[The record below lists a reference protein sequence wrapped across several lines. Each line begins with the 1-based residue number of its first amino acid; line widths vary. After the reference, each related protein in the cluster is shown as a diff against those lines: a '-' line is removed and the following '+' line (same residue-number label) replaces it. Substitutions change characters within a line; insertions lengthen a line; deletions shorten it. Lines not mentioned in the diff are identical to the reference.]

1 MRLAATIVAA
11 AAASLSSS
19 AAPLPPTPQMQA
31 DAAALVAASAA
42 AGSTAWDKLAYVADT
57 FGPRF
62 SGSDA
67 LNATISWI
75 AADAAAQ
82 PGLRV
87 TWEPVTVPR
96 WVRGDE
102 WATLDSPRSK
112 ALHFCGLGYSTG
124 TPFGAPLTADV
135 LVVANYSE
143 LQAKAAQAAG
153 KIVLFDWTTWEGYG
167 NTVTYRVNAA
177 TWAASVGAVGALIKS
192 ISPWGIQT
200 CHTGGSVPAAVAAGA
215 VSRED
220 SMQMR
225 RMQERGQRVVVTMA
239 MPATLLEPR
248 LAWNLL
254 IDYTAPGA
262 ENPDELVI
270 VSGHMDR
277 CALLRQLCVRARAH
291 ARTRAHSPAA
301 SLAAGT
307 LQKGAWTT
315 AADFS
320 ARMRQC
326 ASLPLWVCTAG
337 APFAPSDGWT
347 RRAAASARS
356 STAAITTT
364 PSPRRPT

>member
-254 IDYTAPGA
+254 IDDTAPGA

-277 CALLRQLCVRARAH
+277 CAPFRRLCARARARARAH
-291 ARTRAHSPAA
+291 ARTHARTLA
-301 SLAAGT
+301 SRL
-307 LQKGAWTT
+307 
-315 AADFS
+315 
-320 ARMRQC
+320 RH
-326 ASLPLWVCTAG
+326 SLPRLY
-337 APFAPSDGWT
+337 FPSQLGHC
-347 RRAAASARS
+347 RRGHG
-356 STAAITTT
+356 
-364 PSPRRPT
+364 RRRRIFQRV